1 MIPLPAVL
9 TILIAVGTVIKESM
23 DEDWVLVRRLSI
35 NTRKNKG

>member
-23 DEDWVLVRRLSI
+23 DED
-35 NTRKNKG
+35 